1 MHLFTEHA
9 KKSIAWNIMS
19 GQSEFWPDKWA
30 KWPEIGQWA
39 GAISSSAVLP
49 ERGMRKLVT
58 STEGNYTVP
67 EICLY
72 NYTLIHRDNLFVF
85 TEPTHQC
92 FKEVIL
98 C

>member
-49 ERGMRKLVT
+49 ERGMRK
-58 STEGNYTVP
+58 
-67 EICLY
+67 
-72 NYTLIHRDNLFVF
+72 
-85 TEPTHQC
+85 
-92 FKEVIL
+92 
-98 C
+98 